1 MLRHVTKLPEDLFIA
16 SDATKQRLFAAI
28 NTAQGR

>member
-16 SDATKQRLFAAI
+16 KPETKAALFAAI
-28 NTAQGR
+28 NRAQGH